1 MSLTCLSEP
10 FTEENQLIDQTRHSC
25 SIGNPFRGPGNI
37 QLRVQLMPGGDSI
50 GNENDVIVNFTVGS
64 INPERPSTVVDSS
77 NFDTL
82 QLSFE
87 GRANISIESG

>member
-1 MSLTCLSEP
+1 
-10 FTEENQLIDQTRHSC
+10 
-25 SIGNPFRGPGNI
+25 
-37 QLRVQLMPGGDSI
+37 MPGGDSI
-50 GNENDVIVNFTVGS
+50 GNENDVIVNFTVSS
-64 INPERPSTVVDSS
+64 INAERPSTIVDSS